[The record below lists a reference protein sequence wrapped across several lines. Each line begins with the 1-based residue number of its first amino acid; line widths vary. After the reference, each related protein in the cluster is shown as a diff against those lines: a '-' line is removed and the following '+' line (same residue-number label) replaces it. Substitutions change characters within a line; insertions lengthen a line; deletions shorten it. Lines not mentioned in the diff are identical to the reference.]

1 MKRNLKLVAIAFIV
15 SIPFWWGID
24 ILSDTATKV
33 FLSWEL
39 KTNPEIL
46 KAYAAQDNLEKKL
59 EEAYPLP
66 KKGTDKLLINARAVH
81 SILVKEN
88 EAQKPLFQQNPDS
101 PVLIA
106 SLTKLMT
113 AFVAV
118 QSYSPL
124 QEIVI
129 TPEIILAEGK
139 GGQLKQWETFTVR
152 DLLYIALIES
162 SNDAAEA
169 LMVPLGAEIFI
180 EKMNTQAALI
190 NMNTASFANPTGLD
204 ASNANYASAQDLTKL
219 GIHLKNNYPQV
230 FDILSQQQ
238 FPVRTSNG
246 KFHHNL
252 INTNELL
259 GYKDWPTKVLG
270 GKTGWT
276 PAAKQSLLLIV
287 ESPDRKGYIVS
298 VILGSDDR
306 FGEMKKLLSWILHS
320 YQWNQ

>member
-24 ILSDTATKV
+24 LLSDTTTKV
-33 FLSWEL
+33 LLSWEL

-46 KAYAAQDNLEKKL
+46 KAYAAQNDLEKKL

-66 KKGTDKLLINARAVH
+66 KKGTDRLFINARAVH
-81 SILVKEN
+81 SILIKEDN
-88 EAQKPLFQQNPDS
+88 TQKSLFEQNPDS

-113 AFVAV
+113 ALVAV
-118 QSYSPL
+118 KSYSPT

-129 TPEIILAEGK
+129 TPEILLVEGE
-139 GGQLKQWETFTVR
+139 GGQLKLWETFTVR
-152 DLLYIALIES
+152 DLLYISLIES

-169 LMVPLGAEIFI
+169 LMVPLGSTAFI
-180 EKMNTQAALI
+180 KKMNAQADFVK
-190 NMNTASFANPTGLD
+190 MNTASFANPTGLD
-204 ASNANYASAQDLTKL
+204 THNANYASAQDLTKL
-219 GIHLKNNYPQV
+219 GIHLKSSYPQV

-238 FPVRTSNG
+238 FPVRTSDG

-259 GYKDWPTKVLG
+259 GYKEWPTKVLG

-306 FGEMKKLLSWILHS
+306 FGEMKELLSWILDS
-320 YQWNQ
+320 YQWNH